1 MLDTYDWSRPSSLQL
16 ARYAEFLV
24 MAEFLRWGLEVY
36 STEVDERGI
45 DLLVRNN
52 AGNIYDV
59 QVKSSRN
66 LNYIFFRKETFAPRN
81 NLYASV
87 VLLMDDNPAAL
98 FLIPSTVWAQPTD
111 LFVSRDYEGLK
122 SKPEWGLNLSQK
134 NLPLLE
140 PYRFPQKV
148 SLMLTPP

>member
-1 MLDTYDWSRPSSLQL
+1 
-16 ARYAEFLV
+16 

-66 LNYIFFRKETFAPRN
+66 LNYIFF
-81 NLYASV
+81 
-87 VLLMDDNPAAL
+87 
-98 FLIPSTVWAQPTD
+98 
-111 LFVSRDYEGLK
+111 
-122 SKPEWGLNLSQK
+122 
-134 NLPLLE
+134 
-140 PYRFPQKV
+140 
-148 SLMLTPP
+148 

>member
-52 AGNIYDV
+52 AGNIYDF

>member
-1 MLDTYDWSRPSSLQL
+1 
-16 ARYAEFLV
+16 

>member
-66 LNYIFFRKETFAPRN
+66 LNYIFF
-81 NLYASV
+81 
-87 VLLMDDNPAAL
+87 
-98 FLIPSTVWAQPTD
+98 
-111 LFVSRDYEGLK
+111 
-122 SKPEWGLNLSQK
+122 
-134 NLPLLE
+134 
-140 PYRFPQKV
+140 
-148 SLMLTPP
+148 